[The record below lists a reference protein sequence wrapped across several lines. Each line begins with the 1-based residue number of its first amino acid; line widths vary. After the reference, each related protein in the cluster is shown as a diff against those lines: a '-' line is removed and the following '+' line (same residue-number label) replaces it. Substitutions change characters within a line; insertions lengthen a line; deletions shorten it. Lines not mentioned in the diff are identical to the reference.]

1 MKKSLL
7 VLAAAIAAAVS
18 MNATAAISSTIN
30 FQGSVINGTCE
41 IATVSENQTVIL
53 PQVTSSSFT
62 GANQPGDASTI
73 APFQI
78 TLTGCDASVP
88 GTVAVAFD
96 ATPVAGF
103 DDVIENNG
111 TATGVGVRIHDS
123 QSKAIAFT
131 GAILDHATTP
141 VALANGD
148 MVFNL
153 DAEYYSTTA
162 TVTAGT
168 VLATAVF
175 EVIYP

>member
-7 VLAAAIAAAVS
+7 VLAASIAAAVS
-18 MNATAAISSTIN
+18 MNASAATVGTIN
-30 FQGSVINGTCE
+30 FQGSVINGTCQ
-41 IATVSENQTVIL
+41 IATASDNQTVIL

-78 TLTGCDASVP
+78 TLTDCDASVP

-96 ATPVAGF
+96 FLPEAGF
-103 DDVIENNG
+103 DDVITNTG

-123 QSKAIAFT
+123 QNKTISVIGTEF
-131 GAILDHATTP
+131 HTTP
-141 VALANGD
+141 VALTNGD

-153 DAEYYSTTA
+153 DAEYYSTAA
-162 TVTAGT
+162 TVTPGT
-168 VLATAVF
+168 VLATATISVH
-175 EVIYP
+175 YP